1 MVARVTVYHIP
12 DHKRSI
18 LMGAAMAKGVA
29 AVGDQPRL
37 VPYTGFQAPAG
48 DVAVFYG
55 FDDRLQEIF
64 NAYRAAGR
72 PVVYVDMGYWGRLEG
87 GKWSGYHKVSVNARH
102 PTEYFQRVKH
112 DDKRVARFGLK
123 IEPWRSG
130 STIIVAGTSG
140 KGAVVDG
147 FYPQQ
152 WETEAINT
160 LRKHTDREII
170 YRPKPS
176 WTGAT
181 PIPGSTFCQT
191 KVDIRQWLSDCHAVV
206 THHSNAAIDGLLA
219 GVPAFCLEGV
229 AAPMACA
236 DLDKIES
243 PLFPEGR
250 QQWINDISYCQW
262 TPAEMEA
269 GLAWRHLKD
278 EGLVTA

>member
-12 DHKRSI
+12 DHKRSM
-18 LMGAAMAKGVA
+18 LMGMAMAKGIA
-29 AVGDQPRL
+29 AVGDQPRF
-37 VPYTGFQAPAG
+37 VPYTDFVTPAG

-55 FDDRLQEIF
+55 FDDRLREIF

-72 PVVYVDMGYWGRLEG
+72 PVVYIDMGYWGRLEG

-102 PTEYFQRVKH
+102 PTAYFQRVRH
-112 DDKRVARFGLK
+112 DDKRVTRFGLK
-123 IEPWRSG
+123 ITPWRSG
-130 STIIVAGTSG
+130 RTIIVAGTSG
-140 KGAVVDG
+140 KGAAVDG

-152 WETEAINT
+152 WETAAIGA
-160 LRKHTDREII
+160 LRQHTDREII

-176 WTGAT
+176 WGGAT

-191 KVDIRQWLSDCHAVV
+191 RVDIGQWLSDCHAVV

-229 AAPMACA
+229 AAPMAIA
-236 DLDKIES
+236 DLEKIEA

-250 QQWINDISYCQW
+250 EQWVNDISYCQW

-269 GLAWRHLKD
+269 GLAWRHLRD
-278 EGLVTA
+278 EGLVD